1 MPITFTLIQEIA
13 MGMRDSDV
21 ARDPVAHVSEDGRR
35 ESVATHLR
43 EVADMAGRFA
53 DETGLPGLSTYAR
66 AAGAYH
72 DLGKY
77 SNAFQERIL
86 RNGPRVDHSTAGAY
100 ELFSKGGWLLSY
112 CVSGHHGG
120 LPDGGVRGDI
130 EGTLVGRFNKMEG
143 GHLPSYKTGRS
154 DLSLEELLQVNITGD
169 IGFSADVPIGVNPS
183 EFQCF
188 SLSFMIRMVFSCLVD
203 ADFLCTER
211 FMTGSDRPCSTE
223 ASMGILLNRLE
234 ERLKDFY
241 PPRNELDKLRCEAL
255 DDCGERAKDAPG
267 IFTLTVPTGGG
278 KTLSVARFALGHA
291 VEHGMR
297 RVIVAEPY
305 TSIIEQNAQVY
316 REALGAS
323 SVLEHHSNHEF
334 GDDDDPQAR
343 TMRLASENWDVPVVV
358 TTNVQLFESLFA
370 SSTSRARK
378 LHNIARSVIVLDEAQ
393 MLPIKYLAP
402 CIRALAELVRNY
414 GCSVVLCT
422 ATQPSLNDY
431 FEEWGLP
438 VREIVRDEKA
448 LSQALRRVVYR
459 DVGRVTDWELA
470 KMLSGHRQVLCIVNS
485 RKQARNLYRDVAG
498 LCGDGST
505 FHLTTLMHP
514 AHRQRVLAVIRRRL
528 QEGKPCR
535 VVATSLVEAGVDLDF
550 PAVFRALAGLD
561 SIVQA
566 GGRCNR
572 EGKNPS
578 SESIVRIFEP
588 LSDEGNG
595 VAYRIPFEIM
605 NRIGVVRPLLE
616 NDGVATL
623 DSLETIQAYYNRLYR
638 YRGDRERNHSA
649 LDEKDI
655 VGRMSRA
662 TLQKTD
668 KGRALFSL
676 PFAEVGAD
684 FKLIESPTCDIV
696 VPSDEIAEEIDA
708 LRAGHATRQDMRKL
722 GRHTVHVYQ
731 DDLRKLNDAGAL
743 TCVEAGLYVLDDR
756 ALYDEKLGLNVA
768 ASGGCAVCL

>member
-1 MPITFTLIQEIA
+1 MET
-13 MGMRDSDV
+13 MDSDV

-35 ESVATHLR
+35 ESVAAHLR

-53 DETGLPGLSTYAR
+53 DETGLPGLGAYAR

-100 ELFSKGGWLLSY
+100 ELFSKEGVWWLSY

-130 EGTLVGRFNKMEG
+130 EGTLVGRLNKMEG
-143 GHLPSYKTGRS
+143 GHLPSYEAWHS
-154 DLSLEELLQVNITGD
+154 DLSLEELLRVNTTGA
-169 IGFSADVPIGVNPS
+169 IGLSADVPTDVDPS

-211 FMTGSDRPCSTE
+211 FMTGSGRSCSTE
-223 ASMGILLNRLE
+223 ASMGALLNRLE

-241 PPRNELDKLRCEAL
+241 PPRNELDKLRCEVL
-255 DDCGERAKDAPG
+255 DDCGERAKDVPG

-316 REALGAS
+316 RETLGQDR
-323 SVLEHHSNHEF
+323 VLEHHSNHEF

-343 TMRLASENWDVPVVV
+343 TMRLASENWDVPMVV

-402 CIRALAELVRNY
+402 CIRALVELVRNY

-422 ATQPSLNDY
+422 ATQPSLNRH

-448 LSQALRRVVYR
+448 LSQALRRVAYQ
-459 DVGRVTDWELA
+459 DVGRITDAELA
-470 KMLSGHRQVLCIVNS
+470 AKLSEHCQVLCIVNS
-485 RKQARNLYRDVAG
+485 RKHARNLYRDVAG

-505 FHLTTLMHP
+505 FHLTTLMYP
-514 AHRQRVLAVIRRRL
+514 AHRQCVLAAVRRCL
-528 QEGKPCR
+528 QKGRPCR

-588 LSDEGNG
+588 LSDEGDG
-595 VAYRIPFEIM
+595 GAYRIPSEIM
-605 NRIGVVRPLLE
+605 NCIGVVRPLLE

-623 DSLETIQAYYNRLYR
+623 DSLETIQAYYDRLYR
-638 YRGDRERNHSA
+638 YRGDRDRNHSA

-655 VGRMSRA
+655 VGRMSKA
-662 TLQKTD
+662 VPQKTD
-668 KGRALFSL
+668 RGRALLSY
-676 PFAEVGAD
+676 PFAKVGAD

-696 VPSDEIAEEIDA
+696 VPSDKVGEEIDA
-708 LRAGHATRQDMRKL
+708 LRAGHATRRDMRRL
-722 GRHTVHVYQ
+722 GRHTVHVYE
-731 DDLRKLNDAGAL
+731 DDLKRLNDVGAL
-743 TCVEAGLYVLDDR
+743 TCIEAGLYVLDDR
-756 ALYDEKLGLNVA
+756 ALYDEKLGLNTA
-768 ASGGCAVCL
+768 ASGGNAVCL